1 MLSHITFCVF
11 ILCFYTA
18 HYGLRTGFE
27 LEKGLNDQQLRN
39 TDVGNCDYV
48 DLPCTCVN
56 RSLGAVMNC
65 SGLELTSVPKD
76 LPRNTAYLLLKN
88 NSFTKITSDSFI
100 GLKELIHLDLSYN
113 NISSFAEGALS
124 HLKNLTFLD
133 ITMNEF
139 LQFKYLRNVT
149 YGFYKTSINTLKASF
164 LHSPKH
170 FPSTTVV
177 KEDLQN
183 LWNTT
188 LEKLYLDGN
197 QIQLLQRNVLSSL
210 PKTLKFLSVKGND
223 LGNLRIQDLT
233 IFGILALGSLTCID
247 ISFQCNDYK
256 LLKQEYLINS
266 NARQH
271 KHNLGSTLVFD
282 NDSEVCHAPDIS
294 LENFNLNLTQIIA
307 RHAGLSQCISK
318 WNFGKLHLEYIDVS
332 QNNLMKWIGPLSIG
346 SSQSLTHVDL
356 SDNNCHYI
364 GPAFFRNITSIETL
378 DLHGNMLGATLN
390 YKSESKFE
398 KLINLYRVNLSLN
411 GLDFIGDNVFKT
423 QYKLQ
428 ILNISGN
435 NLKALNISISHMPML
450 RNIDLSY
457 NQIADLPTHIMHQL
471 DQNAD
476 RFQGNV
482 SVFLMKNPI
491 QCTCKQLE
499 FWKWMYSSKVV
510 VYLSENETCK
520 HENDSTIYM
529 RMFRNPGVM
538 KQYSDMCRSHVILY
552 VSIGLVTWLLMLILV
567 VILYAKRWE
576 LRYRWYIYRLRR
588 KGYTPLD
595 GSRYDYEFDAFVSY
609 AEKDADFVK
618 TKMITKLETE
628 YGCHL
633 CLHERDFRVGEK
645 IASNIISAIHNSN
658 KTIVVLSPEYLNSN
672 WCKYELHMANEEE
685 HHQDRKV
692 VVLLVLEQV
701 KKRDLPA
708 EVLEHYRTN
717 TYIEL
722 PEHEDNMDTFW
733 DALRESIS

>member
-1 MLSHITFCVF
+1 MDCR
-11 ILCFYTA
+11 
-18 HYGLRTGFE
+18 GRE
-27 LEKGLNDQQLRN
+27 L
-39 TDVGNCDYV
+39 Y
-48 DLPCTCVN
+48 
-56 RSLGAVMNC
+56 
-65 SGLELTSVPKD
+65 SVPKD
-76 LPRNTAYLLLKN
+76 LPWNTAYLLLSN
-88 NSFTKITSDSFI
+88 NSLTKILIDSFSY
-100 GLKELIHLDLSYN
+100 LKKLTYLDLSYN
-113 NISSFAEGALS
+113 NISSFAKGALAQLS
-124 HLKNLTFLD
+124 ELAILD

-139 LQFKYLRNVT
+139 LQFQNLRNVT
-149 YGFYKTSINTLKASF
+149 YGLNNTSITQLKANF

-170 FPSTTVV
+170 FRSTSVI
-177 KEDLQN
+177 KEDLEN
-183 LWNTT
+183 LKNT
-188 LEKLYLDGN
+188 KLDELQLDGN
-197 QIQLLQRNVLSSL
+197 QIQLLQRNVLSFL
-210 PKTLKFLSVKGND
+210 PPTLRTLSVKGND
-223 LGNLRIQDLT
+223 LGNIRISELRKYGIGT
-233 IFGILALGSLTCID
+233 ILSLTSLD
-247 ISFQCNDYK
+247 ISYQCNDYK
-256 LLKQEYLINS
+256 LLKQIYVPKQNS
-266 NARQH
+266 HQPKQTKISND
-271 KHNLGSTLVFD
+271 NSLVC
-282 NDSEVCHAPDIS
+282 NSPDIS
-294 LENFNLNLTQIIA
+294 LVDIHFNFRTIKA
-307 RHAGLSQCISK
+307 RHSGLSECISK
-318 WNFGKLHLEYIDVS
+318 WDFGKIRLNYIDVS
-332 QNNLMKWIGPLSIG
+332 QNNLLKWVGPVIINSP
-346 SSQSLTHVDL
+346 QFLTHLDL

-364 GPAFFRNITSIETL
+364 GPAFFGNITSIETL
-378 DLHGNMLGATLN
+378 DLHGNMLGETLN
-390 YKSESKFE
+390 KGGSKFE
-398 KLINLYRVNLSLN
+398 KLINLHSVNLSLN
-411 GLDFIGDNVFKT
+411 GLEFIGDNVFKT
-423 QYKLQ
+423 QYELK
-428 ILNISGN
+428 ILNISRN
-435 NLKALNISISHMPML
+435 NLKALNISISHMPKL

-499 FWKWMYSSKVV
+499 FWKWIYSSKVV

-520 HENDSTIYM
+520 LENDSTIRM
-529 RMFRNPGVM
+529 IMFRNPSVM
-538 KQYSDMCRSHVILY
+538 KQYSDMCRSHAILY

-658 KTIVVLSPEYLNSN
+658 KTIVVLSPEYLKSN